1 MINIPIIEKPVK
13 NLAKIQTDGKTKVAC
28 INELNEAKEAAAAK
42 TLMCPTLETKLGTKF
57 APTKYPT
64 KYPDINDP
72 VAR

>member
-1 MINIPIIEKPVK
+1 MNYEEAYNQLIQF
-13 NLAKIQTDGKTKVAC
+13 AKS
-28 INELNEAKEAAAAK
+28 EHLLNEAKEAAAAN

-64 KYPDINDP
+64 KYPDISDP